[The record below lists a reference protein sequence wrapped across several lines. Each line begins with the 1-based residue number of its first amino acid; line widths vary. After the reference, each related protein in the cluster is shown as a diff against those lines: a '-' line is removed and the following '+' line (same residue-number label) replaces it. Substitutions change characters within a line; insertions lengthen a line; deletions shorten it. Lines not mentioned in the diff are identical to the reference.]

1 MQITLITPTADQPN
15 GVVLLEKYMSTQ
27 TEKFHQWIVADDGI
41 EHASL
46 TMGQTHL
53 VRPRQHEGAQS
64 LASNILA
71 ALPHVSGDIVIIVE
85 HDDYYAKDHISVCLD
100 RLEHVKATGSKWQR
114 YYNVYY
120 RTHRTMKNIGSA
132 LCNTAFRAELI
143 PHVERAAQKAFSRNA
158 IGLDRFFW
166 DSLAG
171 MAVETHDINT
181 VVGIKGLPGRK
192 GLGIGHKPPDGR
204 STPDPDLNQLRA
216 WIGDDAESY
225 AQYGRV

>member
-1 MQITLITPTADQPN
+1 MQITLITPTADQPD
-15 GVVLLEKYMSTQ
+15 GIVLLEKYMARQS
-27 TEKFHQWIVADDGI
+27 ERFHQWVVADDGRVP
-41 EHASL
+41 ATL
-46 TMGQTHL
+46 TMDQTHL

-71 ALPHVSGDIVIIVE
+71 ALPHVTGDVVVIVE
-85 HDDYYAKDHISVCLD
+85 HDDFYKEDHLAVCLD

-114 YYNVYY
+114 YYNVHY

-143 PHVERAAQKAFSRNA
+143 PHMERAAQKAFRRNA

-166 DSLAG
+166 DSLSG

-192 GLGIGHKPPDGR
+192 GLGIGHKPPDDR
-204 STPDPDLNQLRA
+204 WTPDPELNQLRS
-216 WIGDDAESY
+216 WIGVDAESY
-225 AQYGRV
+225 CQYGNQ